1 MAINSELNEEYGLD
15 DNFEWAIVYEMTM
28 KIENRY
34 I

>member
-1 MAINSELNEEYGLD
+1 MAINSELNEEYRLD
-15 DNFEWAIVYEMTM
+15 YNFECAMVYEMTM